1 MSKLV
6 SCFLAFTLFST
17 CVLAAQTSR
26 EGLLP
31 NGNFEEPPK
40 AAHMKKTVVLHKDVI
55 PKWETSGFVE
65 YIKGAVKTGSL
76 YAITFGAT
84 RTCAQQQVLRVSIPP
99 HSGEL
104 PLQTL
109 YCSDGADVYAYG
121 FTANSTS
128 VRLTF
133 QNPSVKEDPKCG
145 PIVDDVAIKELLPPR
160 PTRCKLFLNDKSL
173 LALVYDGVNLVKNGG
188 FEEGPHGLSSSSTGV
203 LLPPRQQDIT
213 SPLPGWIIESQKAV
227 KLIESKHFNVPNGVA
242 AIELIAGRES
252 AIAQIIR
259 TVPNKLYTLNFTIGD
274 AKNACHGDMM
284 VEAYA
289 GKDTLKAPFKSEGK
303 GKWKM
308 VSMKFK
314 ATSTR
319 TRLSFYSSFYHT
331 RVDDTVSLCGP
342 VIDDVKVVT
351 FSARGI

>member
-1 MSKLV
+1 MYFPVAHGAHAIKLGNGATI
-6 SCFLAFTLFST
+6 S
-17 CVLAAQTSR
+17 QT
-26 EGLLP
+26 
-31 NGNFEEPPK
+31 
-40 AAHMKKTVVLHKDVI
+40 I
-55 PKWETSGFVE
+55 
-65 YIKGAVKTGSL
+65 AVKTGSL

-160 PTRCKLFLNDKSL
+160 PTRF
-173 LALVYDGVNLVKNGG
+173 NLVKNGG

-227 KLIESKHFNVPNGVA
+227 KLIESKHFNVPN
-242 AIELIAGRES
+242 
-252 AIAQIIR
+252 
-259 TVPNKLYTLNFTIGD
+259 D

-351 FSARGI
+351 FSARVLKSVLAVTLDD

>member
-40 AAHMKKTVVLHKDVI
+40 AAHMKKTVVLHKDAI

-65 YIKGAVKTGSL
+65 YIKGGPQPDGMYFPVAHGAHAIKLGNGATISQTIAVKTGSL

-145 PIVDDVAIKELLPPR
+145 PIVDDVAIKELL
-160 PTRCKLFLNDKSL
+160 L
-173 LALVYDGVNLVKNGG
+173 
-188 FEEGPHGLSSSSTGV
+188 GLKY
-203 LLPPRQQDIT
+203 L
-213 SPLPGWIIESQKAV
+213 
-227 KLIESKHFNVPNGVA
+227 
-242 AIELIAGRES
+242 
-252 AIAQIIR
+252 
-259 TVPNKLYTLNFTIGD
+259 
-274 AKNACHGDMM
+274 
-284 VEAYA
+284 
-289 GKDTLKAPFKSEGK
+289 
-303 GKWKM
+303 
-308 VSMKFK
+308 
-314 ATSTR
+314 
-319 TRLSFYSSFYHT
+319 
-331 RVDDTVSLCGP
+331 
-342 VIDDVKVVT
+342 
-351 FSARGI
+351 